1 MAFKFELEQWQKAC
15 DAFDD
20 NNYDGALK
28 TFISIADNAKMH
40 FNIGS
45 IFSVLNDHRRAIT
58 AFNRAVAKDPYFAAG
73 YFQRG
78 VSLFLLGDLESA
90 KDDFDCAFQKLRGN
104 NLINYQQLG
113 LQFRL
118 YSCEVLF
125 NRGICQLYL
134 GKIDSGLTDL
144 YHAQK
149 AKETEEHDIIDQAVR
164 NRGKGYS
171 VYSIPPGLLFRPS
184 EARLRQ
190 LKGIDMFHDKLIS
203 QPHYTAS
210 QRKNS
215 ILVHQPTITSSSAVA
230 AATLALTQE
239 PRSPSPLAKGGPMPI
254 KSLSSTSSSSS
265 LQSPISPVTPII
277 STHHYTSN
285 SASMSRRS
293 TDKKGGSDIRQL
305 RENHC
310 PSSNIRRTYSMA
322 PAATASTS
330 TNSSQT
336 SLNSAISASHDGK
349 LKIKCHYTDTRIV
362 LTSTDVNY
370 QELKSRIVEKFKT
383 YSNSI
388 QLAYKDEEH
397 EKVLII
403 DDDDLDMARQIN
415 RVRHQHEQSAVEKLE
430 IWIQ

>member
-1 MAFKFELEQWQKAC
+1 MAFKLELEQWQKAC

-45 IFSVLNDHRRAIT
+45 IFSILNDHKRAIT
-58 AFNRAVAKDPYFAAG
+58 AFNRAVAKDPYFAVG

-78 VSLFLLGDLESA
+78 VSMFLLGNLESA
-90 KDDFDCAFQKLRGN
+90 KDDFDSAFQRLRGN
-104 NLINYQQLG
+104 SLINYQQLG

-184 EARLRQ
+184 EVRLRQ
-190 LKGIDMFHDKLIS
+190 LKGIDLFHDKLLS
-203 QPHYTAS
+203 QPHYTVS
-210 QRKNS
+210 KRKNS
-215 ILVHQPTITSSSAVA
+215 ILVNQPIITPPSSLSEEPSSS
-230 AATLALTQE
+230 L
-239 PRSPSPLAKGGPMPI
+239 LAKRGPIPI
-254 KSLSSTSSSSS
+254 KSLSSSSSSSS
-265 LQSPISPVTPII
+265 LQSPISPVTPVTP
-277 STHHYTSN
+277 THHYTSK
-285 SASMSRRS
+285 SASSRRL
-293 TDKKGGSDIRQL
+293 TDMNGGADMRQL
-305 RENHC
+305 KDNHRQ
-310 PSSNIRRTYSMA
+310 SSNTRHTYC
-322 PAATASTS
+322 STS
-330 TNSSQT
+330 SMTPAITTSSSANSSQT
-336 SLNSAISASHDGK
+336 SLNSTHHAGK
-349 LKIKCHYTDTRIV
+349 LKIKCHYTDTRIL
-362 LTSTDVNY
+362 LTSTDVDY
-370 QELKSRIVEKFKT
+370 QELKLRIAEKFRT
-383 YSNSI
+383 NPDTI
-388 QLAYKDEEH
+388 QLAYKDEED

-403 DDDDLDMARQIN
+403 DDEDLDMARQIN
-415 RVRHQHEQSAVEKLE
+415 RARHQHKQSAVEKLE
-430 IWIQ
+430 IWI

>member
-1 MAFKFELEQWQKAC
+1 
-15 DAFDD
+15 
-20 NNYDGALK
+20 
-28 TFISIADNAKMH
+28 MH

-45 IFSVLNDHRRAIT
+45 IFSILNDHKRAIT
-58 AFNRAVAKDPYFAAG
+58 AFNRAVAKDPYFAVG

-78 VSLFLLGDLESA
+78 VSMFLLGNLESA
-90 KDDFDCAFQKLRGN
+90 KDDFDSAFKRLRGN
-104 NLINYQQLG
+104 SLINYQQLG

-184 EARLRQ
+184 EVRLRQ

-215 ILVHQPTITSSSAVA
+215 ILVNQPIITSSSSLP
-230 AATLALTQE
+230 LALIE
-239 PRSPSPLAKGGPMPI
+239 ESSSSPLVKGGPIPI
-254 KSLSSTSSSSS
+254 KSLSSSSSSSS
-265 LQSPISPVTPII
+265 LQSPISPITPI
-277 STHHYTSN
+277 TPTAHYYTSN
-285 SASMSRRS
+285 SAMSSRQS
-293 TDKKGGSDIRQL
+293 TDANGGVDIRQL
-305 RENHC
+305 RENHRQ
-310 PSSNIRRTYSMA
+310 SSNIRHTYSA
-322 PAATASTS
+322 TSAVATASTS

-336 SLNSAISASHDGK
+336 SLNSAVSANHTGK

-362 LTSTDVNY
+362 LTSSSVNY
-370 QELKSRIVEKFKT
+370 QELKSRIAEKFKT
-383 YSNSI
+383 NPNSI
-388 QLAYKDEEH
+388 QLAYKDEDH

-403 DDDDLDMARQIN
+403 DDEDLDMARQIDSA
-415 RVRHQHEQSAVEKLE
+415 RHQHKPSAVQKLE